1 MNAVIIE
8 PPQKV
13 TTSILWLHGLGANG
27 HDFEPIVAELPA
39 ELTAHTRFIFPH
51 APTRPITINGGMHMP
66 GWYDVVATDL
76 TQHQDIQGIHDS
88 AQLIQNYLDSEIK
101 HGIPSERIILAGFSQ
116 GGALALHVGL
126 RYPTQLAGI
135 IALSTYL
142 PLATTLAAESH
153 AANRPTPIFM
163 AHGQFD
169 PIILFTQAEHSHYQL
184 NQLGYS
190 VEWHYYPM
198 AHSVSL
204 EEINDLSRWL
214 MNLNL

>member
-1 MNAVIIE
+1 VNAVIIE

-13 TTSILWLHGLGANG
+13 TSSILWLHGLGANG

-66 GWYDVVATDL
+66 GWYDVVNADL

-88 AQLIQNYLDSEIK
+88 AQLIEHYLDSENK
-101 HGIPSERIILAGFSQ
+101 QGIPAERIILAGFSQ
-116 GGALALHVGL
+116 GGALALQVGL
-126 RYPTQLAGI
+126 RYPSPLAGI

-142 PLATTLAAESH
+142 PLATTVAAELH
-153 AANRPTPIFM
+153 AVNCHTPIFM

-169 PIILFTQAEHSHYQL
+169 PIISLTQAEHSHHQL
-184 NQLGYS
+184 HQLGYS
-190 VEWHYYPM
+190 VEWHCYPM

-204 EEINDLSRWL
+204 EEIDDLSRWL